1 MNALIFAIGQLM
13 HTVIN
18 IYIWVII
25 IAAFLSF
32 VRPDP
37 YNPIVQTLSRL
48 TEPVFAWVRRKLP
61 FVVLSGIDLSPIVI
75 ILGLQFVDTFM
86 LKLIWGWVYML
97 KKALLILI
105 ITIATIT
112 STEARIVTLND
123 LAHMPRSIEKDYYIW
138 RFLTQKSTS
147 RSQAKQIIKDASQLN
162 KNYALHTKRRL
173 E

>member
-37 YNPIVQTLSRL
+37 YNPIVQTLYRL

-86 LKLIWGWVYML
+86 LKLIWG
-97 KKALLILI
+97 
-105 ITIATIT
+105 
-112 STEARIVTLND
+112 
-123 LAHMPRSIEKDYYIW
+123 
-138 RFLTQKSTS
+138 
-147 RSQAKQIIKDASQLN
+147 
-162 KNYALHTKRRL
+162 
-173 E
+173 